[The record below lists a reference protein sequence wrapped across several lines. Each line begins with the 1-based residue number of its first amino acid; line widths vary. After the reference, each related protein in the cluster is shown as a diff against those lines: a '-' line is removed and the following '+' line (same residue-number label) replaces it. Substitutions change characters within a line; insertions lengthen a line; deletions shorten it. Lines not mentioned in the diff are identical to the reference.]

1 MNKYVKEFVVEPCKA
16 IHAVFPKTSFVRV
29 PAFYALASLA
39 LIVLLVKFLSH
50 NLFNIMLMS
59 VMAVVLVITR
69 PLSEWKDTMYNY
81 WQYLNN
87 V

>member
-1 MNKYVKEFVVEPCKA
+1 MN
-16 IHAVFPKTSFVRV
+16 I
-29 PAFYALASLA
+29 
-39 LIVLLVKFLSH
+39 LVKFLSH